1 MPNIL
6 NKNVTQAKSH
16 ANAYF
21 LYHLAF
27 FFFALLAESSSA
39 TIKLNVPVVLNKFLN
54 WMTLI

>member
-54 WMTLI
+54 